1 MRANGVLIHWRW
13 FRAYGNV
20 IGGARPPGR
29 SGPIQWNV
37 VIYIKWPWI
46 GAFLRC
52 WFRLILY
59 ICEQF
64 VYMCTMHRIIR
75 SLLGG
80 GCQWNF
86 RKMMYFNAWK
96 RPCRSARIGWDPKI
110 SPIEM
115 PVFRLFSGGKT
126 KSTDFFDTKYGG
138 FAPKVRMFCLE
149 KSDVLGFPKGTFCLF
164 SSIFFAIF
172 GCFGWKWCGKALPMS
187 RKSFGNL
194 RIWPSRLRNACW
206 NPCEALSK

>member
-96 RPCRSARIGWDPKI
+96 RPCRPARIGWDPKI

-115 PVFRLFSGGKT
+115 PFFYHFSAGKT
-126 KSTDFFDTKYGG
+126 KSTDVL
-138 FAPKVRMFCLE
+138 PREVR
-149 KSDVLGFPKGTFCLF
+149 
-164 SSIFFAIF
+164 
-172 GCFGWKWCGKALPMS
+172 CFGISEGHILPVFFHFLRNFRVFRVKMVLKS
-187 RKSFGNL
+187 FADVPKILRKSPYL
-194 RIWPSRLRNACW
+194 ALKTPKCVLEPVRNFV
-206 NPCEALSK
+206 KII

>member
-115 PVFRLFSGGKT
+115 PVFQYLHAIVWNVSISVYSQYNRLQENNLS
-126 KSTDFFDTKYGG
+126 FFN
-138 FAPKVRMFCLE
+138 RNH
-149 KSDVLGFPKGTFCLF
+149 SLF
-164 SSIFFAIF
+164 NWKHSHFLLY
-172 GCFGWKWCGKALPMS
+172 CF
-187 RKSFGNL
+187 
-194 RIWPSRLRNACW
+194 
-206 NPCEALSK
+206 

>member
-1 MRANGVLIHWRW
+1 MLSLLLLIHMFGHFIWA
-13 FRAYGNV
+13 FRSYGVDV
-20 IGGARPPGR
+20 I
-29 SGPIQWNV
+29 
-37 VIYIKWPWI
+37 
-46 GAFLRC
+46 
-52 WFRLILY
+52 
-59 ICEQF
+59 
-64 VYMCTMHRIIR
+64 RIIVCNATHC
-75 SLLGG
+75 SFSFGG

-86 RKMMYFNAWK
+86 RKRACFIGWK
-96 RPCRSARIGWDPKI
+96 RPRRPACIGWDPKI

-115 PVFRLFSGGKT
+115 PVFRFFSGGKT

-149 KSDVLGFPKGTFCLF
+149 TSDVLGFPKGTFCLF

-172 GCFGWKWCGKALPMS
+172 GCFGWKWCWKALPMS